1 MPEAPGGEDAAVVEG
16 GDLLHV
22 HPWRQRQRRGQETAG
37 VGGYEV
43 GFPLQSLDLPGSEG
57 EGGYWDR
64 GEEEEAWAVLLPAG
78 ADEGWGLV
86 ED

>member
-1 MPEAPGGEDAAVVEG
+1 M
-16 GDLLHV
+16 
-22 HPWRQRQRRGQETAG
+22 
-37 VGGYEV
+37 GGYEV

-57 EGGYWDR
+57 EGGYRDR